1 MHRDISRG
9 STDRVYEKNMSRK
22 VSQNWAFLNLLATAS
37 VKQRRKFVKDH
48 KLQTIE
54 VHFESDLERY
64 SQSRNITIGF
74 FHKKYLQVSVAFAP
88 NGKEEMQRQENSG
101 SQASR
106 LSSHTF
112 RTLTSET
119 RQICQLTLW

>member
-9 STDRVYEKNMSRK
+9 STDRVHQK
-22 VSQNWAFLNLLATAS
+22 SQCQAAS
-37 VKQRRKFVKDH
+37 KFVKDH

-74 FHKKYLQVSVAFAP
+74 FHKKYLQVSVALAP